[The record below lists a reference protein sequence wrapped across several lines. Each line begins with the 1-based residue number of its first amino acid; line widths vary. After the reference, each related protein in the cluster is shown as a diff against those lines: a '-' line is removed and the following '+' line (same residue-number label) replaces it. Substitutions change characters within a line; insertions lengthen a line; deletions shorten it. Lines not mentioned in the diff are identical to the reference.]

1 MYYLQSRYYDPDLCR
16 FISADDFAYINTDTP
31 MSVNAYAYC
40 INNPILHFD
49 PTGTDY
55 VSPLGK
61 QVAEIIS
68 AIFLTIDASQISDAF
83 AALTANILGSKI
95 ENIFNWEDWYVPL
108 ADDFEDFMETS
119 FYKFIN
125 FFDENF
131 FFELF
136 SKSLIDESIPKI
148 KKNIIEIFFTY
159 GNNKLSEILSNLF
172 NGQVEI
178 FGDDNFSTGLIVTF
192 DDVGIYIEKVIAK
205 FGSLIVGINAKIQI
219 SINNITNIPPPS
231 TNNEFVF
238 GYYAIYFLILGV
250 VAVSSILS
258 PAK

>member
-1 MYYLQSRYYDPDLCR
+1 
-16 FISADDFAYINTDTP
+16 

-125 FFDENF
+125 FLMKTSF
-131 FFELF
+131 
-136 SKSLIDESIPKI
+136 
-148 KKNIIEIFFTY
+148 
-159 GNNKLSEILSNLF
+159 LSYLVNLLLMKAY
-172 NGQVEI
+172 Q
-178 FGDDNFSTGLIVTF
+178 
-192 DDVGIYIEKVIAK
+192 K
-205 FGSLIVGINAKIQI
+205 
-219 SINNITNIPPPS
+219 
-231 TNNEFVF
+231 
-238 GYYAIYFLILGV
+238 
-250 VAVSSILS
+250 
-258 PAK
+258 